1 MSRLFAA
8 VYGKAAIALLVLITL
23 SGTVAAQSEAGR
35 ISGVVRDQN
44 GSIIPGAVVVIKN
57 DRTAEERTASSNEDG
72 TFSVS
77 GLKPST
83 YTVTATS
90 AGLARTLTNV
100 QVLVGQEFKVEVV
113 MQPEEVRAI
122 VDVTGGGEAI
132 IDQSSAA
139 IGANVVNALLA

>member
-8 VYGKAAIALLVLITL
+8 VYGKAAIAVIVLLTL
-23 SGTVAAQSEAGR
+23 CAMVAAQSEAGR

-44 GSIIPGAVVVIKN
+44 GGIIPGAAVVAKN
-57 DRTAEERTASSNEDG
+57 DRTGEERTATSSEDG

-77 GLKPST
+77 GLKPAT
-83 YTVTATS
+83 YTVTASS
-90 AGLARTLTNV
+90 AGLSRTLTNV

-113 MQPEEVRAI
+113 MQPEEVRAV
-122 VDVTGGGEAI
+122 VDVTGGGEVI

-139 IGANVVNALLA
+139 IGGNVKARE